1 MRCLREPRAPASRSW
16 CMPAVMRFSN
26 STNGFT
32 RSCTC
37 PTSGIGSSMRTKS
50 LRTGSLCMRK
60 LESSRAYNRRCFPTS
75 ILAPN
80 LGAPPPAHLFP
91 CRQLLEAGVKIAFG
105 TDALTASPLTSPL
118 ESIQMA
124 LERAGPDGRRI
135 TLEEAL
141 RAYTLDAAYAEFRE
155 KEKGSI
161 EPGKLADLVL
171 LDRDLFACRISDLH
185 LSKVRVTVLN
195 GRVVHE

>member
-1 MRCLREPRAPASRSW
+1 MFAGASRAGLQI
-16 CMPAVMRFSN
+16 MAHAGGYAVLKFYERIQQELHLPDLRHRIEHAHDVPPDWIALYAKAGVIASVQPPLLSHFD
-26 STNGFT
+26 T
-32 RSCTC
+32 RIK
-37 PTSGIGSSMRTKS
+37 SGAT
-50 LRTGSLCMRK
+50 
-60 LESSRAYNRRCFPTS
+60 
-75 ILAPN
+75 
-80 LGAPPPAHLFP
+80 PPAHLFP
-91 CRQLLEAGVKIAFG
+91 CRQLLEAGVKITFG

-171 LDRDLFACRISDLH
+171 LDRNLFASRIADLH
-185 LSKVRVTVLN
+185 LARVRMTILD
-195 GRVVHE
+195 GRIVHE